1 MNKIT
6 MFTMTSAQIEQF
18 RAMYADE
25 NTVIDIERYGL
36 MATLNDEII
45 HYLAESEG
53 EEEETII
60 AQYSK
65 EQLQFPLPE
74 VIRQLKKEKGI

>member
-45 HYLAESEG
+45 HYLAESE
-53 EEEETII
+53 EEETII